1 MNHDS
6 LILKSSFLN
15 NIKLFIF
22 IIMPLYK
29 EEDKIKGSFS
39 DHIDQINDP
48 YNLHIVSSK
57 ITKTFYIVFYKNTPG
72 ETRYTPEEFAKLS
85 IEDINKISCLQKG
98 FENKYKYQRWI
109 LLFSDNQPS
118 KVNNIL
124 NYYHMTKE
132 KSMKEYN
139 YNILDSRDE
148 EVIAQCLLNHQS

>member
-1 MNHDS
+1 MTHDS
-6 LILKSSFLN
+6 LLILKSSFLN

-22 IIMPLYK
+22 IIMPPYK

-39 DHIDQINDP
+39 DQINDP
-48 YNLHIVSSK
+48 YNLHIVPSK

-98 FENKYKYQRWI
+98 FENKCKYQRWI

-118 KVNNIL
+118 KVNNVL

-148 EVIAQCLLNHQS
+148 EVISKCLFNHQS